1 MNNPKY
7 DDYDYSP
14 AEQILD
20 AIHGNEKALHT
31 IIHKYTSYM
40 RGVLRNRAIRTGI
53 DFCIFPFEDVE
64 QTVWIKFIHDIKRF
78 KILSYSSDEVEAMF
92 DSYAT
97 KALRHNIRDVFN
109 LFLKEADEYILIPY
123 EDLDRLSEYSPDPFE
138 YDMNQIKLGNTI
150 ILLKNDRL
158 SLALKKLRKSFQRI
172 IELSF
177 FLGFS
182 DTEISEI
189 MNIRIASVY
198 EYKHEAILQLR
209 KILSEME

>member
-1 MNNPKY
+1 MNNPRY
-7 DDYDYSP
+7 DDYDYIP

-20 AIHGNEKALHT
+20 AINGNEKALHT

-40 RGVLRNRAIRTGI
+40 RVVLRNRAIRTGI

-64 QTVWIKFIHDIKRF
+64 QTVWIKFISDIKRF
-78 KILSYSSDEVEAMF
+78 KILSYSANEVEAMF

-97 KALRHNIRDVFN
+97 KALRHDVRDVFN

-123 EDLDRLSEYSPDPFE
+123 EDLDRISEYAPEP
-138 YDMNQIKLGNTI
+138 YDCDKTELKLGNTI

-158 SLALKKLRKSFQRI
+158 SFALKKLRKSFQRI

-182 DTEISEI
+182 DKEISEI
-189 MNIRIASVY
+189 LNIRIASVY

-209 KILSEME
+209 KILSQME